1 MAKRVDKNHK
11 ELVAALRN
19 TPGVSVFSLADLG
32 KGVPDICIGYRS
44 FTILAEIKSAKG
56 KLNPLQTE
64 WHFTWTGTPV
74 VILRDTDD
82 IAELIKTLDTFYVE
96 LGHSLAESISQQH
109 DAKKGVKKKNKHPL
123 KENP

>member
-11 ELVAALRN
+11 ELVAALRKI
-19 TPGVSVFSLADLG
+19 PGVSVFSLADLG

-44 FTILAEIKSAKG
+44 FNILAEIKSAKG

-96 LGHSLAESISQQH
+96 LGQRLA
-109 DAKKGVKKKNKHPL
+109 DAIIK